1 MNSKEIGGGTTL
13 LAWNYGP
20 QHHINHFTAQVEAKA
35 HGEQQA
41 GLDREALKRQEVS
54 LIEQRKKNQTK
65 VGEVQQRRDNQECN
79 GTNGMGDVDV
89 DRRTLKYGNHLA
101 MGVLTIA
108 TGGFGCLFLVE
119 VRNGIPGLPELGGHL
134 VSEVICLSLFGYS
147 MMYTTDVEVFGN
159 HEYQLL

>member
-1 MNSKEIGGGTTL
+1 M
-13 LAWNYGP
+13 
-20 QHHINHFTAQVEAKA
+20 EAKA
-35 HGEQQA
+35 HAEQQA

-108 TGGFGCLFLVE
+108 TWGFGFLF
-119 VRNGIPGLPELGGHL
+119 LGGHL
-134 VSEVICLSLFGYS
+134 VSEVICVSLFGYS
-147 MMYTTDVEVFGN
+147 MMYRADMEVFGN
-159 HEYQLL
+159 HEYQLIEIIMVLMM

>member
-1 MNSKEIGGGTTL
+1 M
-13 LAWNYGP
+13 
-20 QHHINHFTAQVEAKA
+20 EAKA